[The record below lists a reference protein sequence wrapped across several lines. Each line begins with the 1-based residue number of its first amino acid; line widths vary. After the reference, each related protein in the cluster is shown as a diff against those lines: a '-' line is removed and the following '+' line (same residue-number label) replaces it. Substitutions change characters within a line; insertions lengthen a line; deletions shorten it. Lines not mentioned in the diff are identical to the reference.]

1 MKPLH
6 DKLQDFKD
14 AIETAESQMEGA
26 QNALSDA
33 RLEVE
38 EIIDKPVSITERIR
52 EIAETLPRLA
62 DGVHDTESFGHEIR
76 QAGTRLAAIAEELGG
91 VK

>member
-1 MKPLH
+1 MKPFH
-6 DKLQDFKD
+6 DKLRDFKD

-33 RLEVE
+33 RLEVDE
-38 EIIDKPVSITERIR
+38 LIDKPISITDRIR
-52 EIAETLPRLA
+52 DIAETLPAIVRDPSVPDCIGHRVCKMASRL
-62 DGVHDTESFGHEIR
+62 D
-76 QAGTRLAAIAEELGG
+76 AIAEELGG